1 MDSQTMALFI
11 LIITIVGILIHLTL
25 NYISQHEILERIKND
40 IESIFN
46 AELLL
51 NSADYDIR
59 MTIDLPDSKKFSI
72 YDSMAEI
79 QTFCT
84 EFQNK
89 YDNFEFFFDEELNE
103 LTIIFIKS

>member
-1 MDSQTMALFI
+1 MDSQTMVLFI
-11 LIITIVGILIHLTL
+11 LIIAIVGILIHLTL

-46 AELLL
+46 AEMLL

-72 YDSMAEI
+72 YDSMVEI
-79 QTFCT
+79 QTFCN
-84 EFQNK
+84 EFQTK

>member
-1 MDSQTMALFI
+1 MDSETMALFI
-11 LIITIVGILIHLTL
+11 LIITIMAILIHLAL
-25 NYISQHEILERIKND
+25 NYISKHEVLERIKND

-79 QTFCT
+79 QTFCN

-89 YDNFEFFFDEELNE
+89 YEEFEFFFDEELNE

>member
-59 MTIDLPDSKKFSI
+59 MTIDLPDSKNLAYMILWLKFKHFVLSFKI
-72 YDSMAEI
+72 NM
-79 QTFCT
+79 
-84 EFQNK
+84 
-89 YDNFEFFFDEELNE
+89 
-103 LTIIFIKS
+103 IISNSSLMKN

>member
-1 MDSQTMALFI
+1 MDSQTMVLFI
-11 LIITIVGILIHLTL
+11 LIITIIGILIYLTL
-25 NYISQHEILERIKND
+25 NYISKHEVLERVKND

-59 MTIDLPDSKKFSI
+59 MTLDLPDSKKFNI
-72 YDSMAEI
+72 YDSMTEI
-79 QTFCT
+79 QIFCN

-89 YDNFEFFFDEELNE
+89 YDEFEFFFDEELNE

>member
-1 MDSQTMALFI
+1 MDSQTMVLFI
-11 LIITIVGILIHLTL
+11 LIIAIVGILVHLTL

-46 AELLL
+46 AEMLL

-79 QTFCT
+79 QTFCN
-84 EFQNK
+84 EFQTK
-89 YDNFEFFFDEELNE
+89 YDEFEFYFDEELNE

>member
-1 MDSQTMALFI
+1 MDSQTMVLFI
-11 LIITIVGILIHLTL
+11 LIIAIVGILVHLTL
-25 NYISQHEILERIKND
+25 NYISKHEVLERIKND

-46 AELLL
+46 AEMLL

-79 QTFCT
+79 QTFCN
-84 EFQNK
+84 EFQTK
-89 YDNFEFFFDEELNE
+89 YDEFEFYYNEELNE

>member
-1 MDSQTMALFI
+1 MDSQTMVLFI
-11 LIITIVGILIHLTL
+11 LIITIIGILIYLTL
-25 NYISQHEILERIKND
+25 NYISKHEVLERVKND

-59 MTIDLPDSKKFSI
+59 MTIDLPDSKKFNI
-72 YDSMAEI
+72 YGSMTEI
-79 QTFCT
+79 QIFCN

-89 YDNFEFFFDEELNE
+89 YEEFEFFFDEELNE